1 MRPHFALYGAA
12 CTALLTMMLYV
23 PGAAAQNAARATIPF
38 AFTANE
44 RMLPAGT
51 YQVQLEGRSYLSLKN
66 CETGEVL
73 NLMARPTEADQKVDR
88 SKLVFHNTGHKY
100 WLTNVQFAYTNTDTM
115 LARQPRL
122 EPGMAKN
129 QTERTV
135 EIAMVRT
142 R

>member
-66 CETGEVL
+66 CETGHGEESDRTHRGDRDGPDEVTL
-73 NLMARPTEADQKVDR
+73 SHPSA
-88 SKLVFHNTGHKY
+88 
-100 WLTNVQFAYTNTDTM
+100 
-115 LARQPRL
+115 
-122 EPGMAKN
+122 
-129 QTERTV
+129 
-135 EIAMVRT
+135 
-142 R
+142 